1 MSIVVSTSVFAGH
14 SDKRVP
20 LNDDVFENIN
30 IATFFADLKLE
41 ELKIE
46 SNEVDFSEIGC
57 AYSYNVVVRH
67 CDGTRSVW
75 NAGIWDVP
83 CGGNPDGHTE
93 ITYLR
98 MYEACD

>member
-1 MSIVVSTSVFAGH
+1 MNF
-14 SDKRVP
+14 
-20 LNDDVFENIN
+20 NDNEKSEDVISCTTG
-30 IATFFADLKLE
+30 IK
-41 ELKIE
+41 
-46 SNEVDFSEIGC
+46 
-57 AYSYNVVVRH
+57 VRMTM